1 LNSKIEMI
9 RKINSQRIIFAI
21 SITLVVT
28 LFNACGNSVSKNEI
42 KNMTPLLDSN
52 CTDEKITNNKLVIYQ
67 LMTRLFGN
75 TNSSNVFYGTRAQNG
90 CGKFDDINQ
99 KALSELKKFGVSH
112 VWFTG
117 ALEHATMSDYS
128 EYGISQDDADVVKG
142 RAGSPYAIKDYY
154 DVNPD
159 LANDVK
165 NRMAEFEAL
174 LKRTHDAGLKS
185 IIDFVPN
192 HVARSYGSDAKP
204 NGVKD
209 LGEND
214 NKGHAFNPA
223 NNFYYLLN
231 QKFIVPA
238 DYNPMGTEK
247 GLNENQVYDEYP
259 AKATGNNVFSPTPS
273 KDDWFETAKLNY
285 GVDIQGN
292 QTKYFDPIPD
302 TWNKMTDILL
312 YWAAKGVD
320 GFRCDMAEM
329 VPVEFWNYAI
339 GKVQQKYPAVIF
351 VAEIYNPAEYRNYIN
366 QGKFNYIYDKVGMYD
381 ALRRLIEDKG
391 KVNDITHCWKYET
404 NGISNHLVRF
414 LENHDEQRI
423 ASPLFGKAAK
433 NAFGA
438 MAVSAT
444 LGSGPV
450 LIYFGREVGEAGAG
464 AEGFGGDDG
473 RTSIF
478 DYWGVPAHQAWMNN
492 HKYEGALLND
502 EQRSTRNFYNKILR
516 LCLKSSAIQSGYFY
530 DLQEA
535 NAEKYT
541 NNLVYSYIRYDA
553 NEAFLISVNFS
564 TNAYQGNIFIPENV
578 IKQISL
584 PQETKEL
591 NDELTKDMVV
601 YNPNEGVK
609 LNIQPKQAAIVRLR

>member
-1 LNSKIEMI
+1 MNSKIEMI
-9 RKINSQRIIFAI
+9 KKINSQRIIFAI

-165 NRMAEFEAL
+165 NRLAEFEAL

-292 QTKYFDPIPD
+292 QTKYFDTIPD
-302 TWNKMTDILL
+302 TWNKMTDILF

-438 MAVSAT
+438 MIVSAT

-450 LIYFGREVGEAGAG
+450 LIYFGQEVGEAGAG

-478 DYWGVPAHQAWMNN
+478 DYWGVPSHQAWMNN
-492 HKYEGALLND
+492 HKYDGALLND
-502 EQRSTRNFYNKILR
+502 EQRSTRNFYNKLLF
-516 LCLKSSAIQSGYFY
+516 LCQESSAIQSGYFY

-535 NAEKYT
+535 NAEKYS
-541 NNLVYSYIRYDA
+541 NNLVYSYLRYDA

-584 PQETKEL
+584 PQENKEL
-591 NDELTKDMVV
+591 NDALTKEEVV